1 MKKEYVVYI
10 QVALHVSTF
19 FQRRQERFGIDRGD
33 LPHSSACLP
42 ERPSL
47 ETVAAALPCRTEVFP
62 SAAPPNMIQTWKL
75 LCHGCSSKR
84 PTSGSPNG
92 SSPGSKFCHFFLS
105 LKGCVYIPQLFWCSK
120 QNLKLENTLD
130 SLRWTQQKCLNSS
143 CLDLPAS
150 PLEARTIVETFCVI
164 CFSLGRI
171 VTVRLVPAP
180 SRVFVAKPFHRE
192 HIQRK
197 LR

>member
-1 MKKEYVVYI
+1 MS
-10 QVALHVSTF
+10 HGGVSLSCTANHDSNM
-19 FQRRQERFGIDRGD
+19 E
-33 LPHSSACLP
+33 
-42 ERPSL
+42 
-47 ETVAAALPCRTEVFP
+47 AALPRLL
-62 SAAPPNMIQTWKL
+62 IQASHLGITIRFITWQQVL
-75 LCHGCSSKR
+75 SL
-84 PTSGSPNG
+84 
-92 SSPGSKFCHFFLS
+92 FLS
-105 LKGCVYIPQLFWCSK
+105 FKGCVYIPQLFWCSK